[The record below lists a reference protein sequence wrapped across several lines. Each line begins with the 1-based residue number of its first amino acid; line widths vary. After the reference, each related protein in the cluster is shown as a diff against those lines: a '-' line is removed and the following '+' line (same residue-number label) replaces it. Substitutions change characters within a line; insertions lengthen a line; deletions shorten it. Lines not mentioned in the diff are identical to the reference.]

1 MLDICTLGIVDIYTL
16 VGWLD
21 YAALAFVALLG
32 GYFCVMVWRRVA
44 QKRFKSEAAQDD
56 FLDELE
62 VSLSKGDFEGAAAL
76 CEGDLRAVPQLAHLA
91 ILNRGVGFAK
101 LRQMIEDRFQR
112 DILSQLEYQMT
123 WVHTVIKSAP
133 MLGLFGTVSGM
144 MGAFQTLDHRRE
156 CRTVHAGQRHQR
168 RADYDGRWLGNCD
181 SFDRHRGGHQHPHS
195 KDGSVGD
202 RRAQPAH
209 RNDAG
214 RDGERRRASE
224 VMTYG

>member
-1 MLDICTLGIVDIYTL
+1 MDIYTL
-16 VGWLD
+16 VGYLC

-62 VSLSKGDFEGAAAL
+62 VSLAKGDFEGAAAL

-101 LRQMIEDRFQR
+101 LRLLVEDRFQR
-112 DILSQLEYQMT
+112 DILSDLEYQMT
-123 WVHTVIKSAP
+123 WVITVIKSAP

-144 MGAFQTLDHRRE
+144 MGAFQTLATAENIEPSMLAKDISVALI
-156 CRTVHAGQRHQR
+156 TT
-168 RADYDGRWLGNCD
+168 ADGLAIAIPLIVVVSAINIRIRKMESLAI
-181 SFDRHRGGHQHPHS
+181 
-195 KDGSVGD
+195 VGLN
-202 RRAQPAH
+202 RLLEMMQIAMAK
-209 RNDAG
+209 DAG
-214 RDGERRRASE
+214 RRK
-224 VMTYG
+224 

>member
-1 MLDICTLGIVDIYTL
+1 MVDFCTLGIVDIYTL

-62 VSLSKGDFEGAAAL
+62 ASLSKADFEGAMTL
-76 CEGDLRAVPQLAHLA
+76 CEGDLRAIPQLAHLA
-91 ILNRGVGFAK
+91 ILNRSVGFAK
-101 LRQMIEDRFQR
+101 LRQLIEDRFQR

-144 MGAFQTLDHRRE
+144 MGAFQTLATAENVEPSMLAKDISIALITTADGLAIAIPLIVVVAAINIRIRKME
-156 CRTVHAGQRHQR
+156 ALAIAGLNRLIEMMQV
-168 RADYDGRWLGNCD
+168 AMAKESG
-181 SFDRHRGGHQHPHS
+181 
-195 KDGSVGD
+195 
-202 RRAQPAH
+202 
-209 RNDAG
+209 
-214 RDGERRRASE
+214 RRR
-224 VMTYG
+224 